1 MLLNEQMRGKYSLS
15 GLWSYLFIVRSY
27 TVCYCAFGWPE
38 TSSLRSGLMPTEKK
52 SSNMIRFLNGF
63 LVKTLVIWDGGKVI
77 IKDIINNLS

>member
-1 MLLNEQMRGKYSLS
+1 MLLNEQMRVNTHFLGYGHTCLLLEVIQCVTVHLC
-15 GLWSYLFIVRSY
+15 GLKPLHW
-27 TVCYCAFGWPE
+27 
-38 TSSLRSGLMPTEKK
+38 SGLMPTEKK